1 MITLEENLKRL
12 NDILNLEADWNG
24 YGSPPIPKY
33 IVDSATEIV
42 KQLQV
47 QPEIFPTGRATVQI
61 EYDSDDRS
69 YFEAELYENA
79 AGILVVPYH
88 DMSKAE
94 TKNIPIENV
103 VEEVKKWLEAHP
115 VTEISKKS
123 EIEAKL
129 NELRAL
135 LTNDDDVSYCI
146 NRLRLFKKTLPD
158 SSPAL
163 IPKRAF
169 LVHICYTRGV
179 VEKKLTGSKL
189 IHVLLDTPFPSFSEE
204 SFPLAVWVK
213 HPGMATTSDWM
224 KLTPDFMDEVLPKNL
239 NDLMVIDYIAIVDR
253 MPCDVET
260 KRKFIQVMKSRMTPV
275 GHLYNARRMCVPSNK
290 PSKFTYLDLTITSDA
305 VLLYLDMIIKEILPM
320 IKNRML
326 DQKDPRRSHYA
337 VCDIFTAVSN
347 LKNEEWAAAE
357 EEYKTFWKT
366 NFM

>member
-12 NDILNLEADWNG
+12 NDILSLEADWNG
-24 YGSPPIPKY
+24 YGGSPISST
-33 IVDSATEIV
+33 IVDAATEIV

-61 EYDSDDRS
+61 EYNSDDRS

-88 DMSKAE
+88 NMSKAE
-94 TKNIPIENV
+94 TKNVPIETV
-103 VEEVKKWLEAHP
+103 VEEVKAFLEAHP
-115 VTEISKKS
+115 VTEIPKKS

-135 LTNDDDVSYCI
+135 LTNADDVSYCI
-146 NRLRLFKKTLPD
+146 NRLRLFRKTLPD
-158 SSPAL
+158 ASPVMV
-163 IPKRAF
+163 PKRAF
-169 LVHICYTRGV
+169 PTRICYPNRV
-179 VEKKLTGSKL
+179 VEENMSGVKL
-189 IHVLLDTPFPSFSEE
+189 IHELLNNAV
-204 SFPLAVWVK
+204 PLAVWVK
-213 HPGMATTSDWM
+213 RPGMPTTSDWM
-224 KLTPDFMDEVLPKNL
+224 ELTPSFMDEVLPRTL
-239 NDLMVIDYIAIVDR
+239 NDLIVIDYIYIVDR

-260 KRKFIQVMKSRMTPV
+260 KQKFMRVVKSRMTPV

-290 PSKFTYLDLTITSDA
+290 PNKFTYLDLTITSDA
-305 VLLYLDMIIKEILPM
+305 VLLYLDMIIKELLPM

-326 DQKDPRRSHYA
+326 EQKDPRRSHYA
-337 VCDIFTAVSN
+337 ICDVFSSVSN
-347 LKNEEWAAAE
+347 INNTEWAAAE